1 MNAAI
6 NSILGGLFVLLAFST
21 VFLMYYLWGYPFD
34 KKTHKSAAPARL
46 MLLHRIFG
54 LAYGLI
60 YVVLMIQMLP
70 RLWTYQVEF
79 PARTVAHIILGF
91 LIGCLLSIKLFI
103 LRFAR
108 HFEEWMPNIGTSLL
122 ICTVLLTG
130 LSIPFSLRE
139 QSLAF
144 GRGDVNKQ
152 KNLDRL
158 KGLLPIANFS
168 SDTNLDALATPNAL
182 NLGRQVLLGDCVVC
196 HDLRTVLL
204 RPRTPSDWLQT
215 VVRMAEK
222 PNPSGEITLQEANS
236 VTAYLIAI
244 TPEIQQSAQSKR
256 EQTQS
261 AQVVSNHDAKTLFEL
276 SCSQCHS
283 LDLVKN
289 FHFATK
295 DMPLVVVKRMVANG
309 MRNSDTDVRKIVE
322 YIQISFVKQ

>member
-6 NSILGGLFVLLAFST
+6 NSILGGLFLLLAFAT
-21 VFLMYYLWGYPFD
+21 VFLMYHLWGYPFD
-34 KKTHKSAAPARL
+34 QKTHKSAAPPRL
-46 MLLHRIFG
+46 MLLHRMLG
-54 LAYGLI
+54 LSYGI
-60 YVVLMIQMLP
+60 VYVVLMTQMLP

-79 PARTVAHIILGF
+79 PARTVAHIVLGF
-91 LIGCLLSIKLFI
+91 LIGTLLLIKLFI

-130 LSIPFSLRE
+130 LSIPFSFRE

-144 GRGDVNKQ
+144 GRGDVSKPA
-152 KNLDRL
+152 NLERL
-158 KGLLPIANFS
+158 KVLLPVANFS
-168 SDTNLDALATPNAL
+168 SDTNLESLATASAL

-215 VVRMAEK
+215 VVRMGEK
-222 PNPSGEITLQEANS
+222 PNPSGEVTEREANS

-256 EQTQS
+256 
-261 AQVVSNHDAKTLFEL
+261 AQAQAARAVSSNDAKTLFEL
-276 SCSQCHS
+276 ACSQCHS

-289 FHFATK
+289 YHFATK
-295 DMPLVVVKRMVANG
+295 DTPSVVVKRMVANG
-309 MRNSDTDVRKIVE
+309 MSNSETDVQKIVE
-322 YIQISFVKQ
+322 YIVIRFVR